1 MSVVLAVLVLA
12 AVAGAAMGIRHVY
25 LRLDRPGGVT
35 CSLRVARGEL
45 SGLGPRF
52 RAGYAGPQMR
62 ELLWRRLAWPGQ
74 SVTFPLDA
82 IRVDRERPPARGELW
97 QVPPSFSILP
107 VDLADGVVL
116 ELAVPRHRL
125 RRLVAL
131 LQGGNSGPAR

>member
-1 MSVVLAVLVLA
+1 MSVVLALVVLVGLA
-12 AVAGAAMGIRHVY
+12 GGAMGIRHVY

-52 RAGYAGPQMR
+52 HAGYAGPQMR
-62 ELLWRRLAWPGQ
+62 DLLWRRVAWPGPGI
-74 SVTFPLDA
+74 TFPLDA
-82 IRVDRERPPARGELW
+82 IRVDRERPPARGERW
-97 QVPPSFSILP
+97 QVPASFSILP

-131 LQGGNSGPAR
+131 MQGG